1 MEVRAAQFWA
11 GCVCW
16 QGDSWPGDSSHSAVL
31 TCVDPSIRVNITIHN
46 TRCTSHTHR
55 QQEEYIS
62 YSSRQNNPTLPIFR
76 RTGTLITLCS
86 IGFGRHFIRI
96 VAGHHFYF
104 LRLLNQ
110 STRINV
116 TKVEPCISP
125 QVRCPLPPAPGC
137 VTLNTSFNT
146 VSPPSYLWQDRR
158 CSVQGIT
165 CSPSLCA
172 RPCLCRRENPGMGE
186 AVKHLTEMY
195 QWPYLA
201 YLGPQDRSQWLPFA
215 YL

>member
-1 MEVRAAQFWA
+1 M
-11 GCVCW
+11 
-16 QGDSWPGDSSHSAVL
+16 L

-55 QQEEYIS
+55 QQEYIS
-62 YSSRQNNPTLPIFR
+62 HSSRQNNPTLPIFR

-146 VSPPSYLWQDRR
+146 VSPPRISDKIEGALFRG
-158 CSVQGIT
+158 SHVPHLFVLAPA
-165 CSPSLCA
+165 SA
-172 RPCLCRRENPGMGE
+172 
-186 AVKHLTEMY
+186 AVKILE
-195 QWPYLA
+195 WVKL
-201 YLGPQDRSQWLPFA
+201 
-215 YL
+215 